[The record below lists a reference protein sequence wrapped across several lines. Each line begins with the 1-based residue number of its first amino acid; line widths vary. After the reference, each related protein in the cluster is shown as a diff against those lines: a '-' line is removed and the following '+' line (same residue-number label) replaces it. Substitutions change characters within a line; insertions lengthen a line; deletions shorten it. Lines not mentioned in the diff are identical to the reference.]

1 MASPTN
7 GNEYKSFTDL
17 IALERLNA
25 NSYRSIAL
33 AFGPAEGTRTYGG
46 HVYMQACYAA
56 SKTLPKGFTLHNVT
70 GWFLLPGK
78 ANERFIYNVRTIRNG
93 GYSTRGV
100 DVVQES
106 DPGVCFTCI
115 CSFKK
120 PEKTSTPS
128 IDVRPRLDLQ
138 HEFGAV
144 LSDKKPHEHQEMP
157 GVDAPWYWE
166 FSKRN
171 GGYTDP
177 FPGLHLQKV
186 DMDAHNTSKP
196 PHGLDHRNL
205 KYYSVRGDMP
215 SVEEDPNMH
224 LCAHL
229 YASDRNSLFVIS
241 NHLGIGNDYSQ
252 MGSLSH
258 TVILHGTA
266 EELDMID
273 RRTGKARWFCQE
285 AWTGGSRQGRGT
297 HQSRMWADDGLHI
310 ATTLQDGMVRLA
322 MEGQEGKPGFS
333 PEAMIRQLESRM
345 GGKGKL

>member
-1 MASPTN
+1 MAPPIN
-7 GNEYKSFTDL
+7 GNEYK
-17 IALERLNA
+17 
-25 NSYRSIAL
+25 
-33 AFGPAEGTRTYGG
+33 
-46 HVYMQACYAA
+46 
-56 SKTLPKGFTLHNVT
+56 NVT

-78 ANERFIYNVRTIRNG
+78 ANERFVYNVRIIRNG

-120 PEKTSTPS
+120 PEKKSTPS
-128 IDVRPRLDLQ
+128 MDVRQQLDLRS
-138 HEFGAV
+138 EFSVV
-144 LSDKKPHEHQEMP
+144 LENMQPHEHEEMP

-177 FPGLHLQKV
+177 FPGLHLHKA
-186 DMDAHNTSKP
+186 DMDSYNASKAP
-196 PHGLDHRNL
+196 TGLDHRNL
-205 KYYSVRGDMP
+205 KYYSIRGGMP
-215 SVEEDPNMH
+215 SVDDDPNMH

-273 RRTGKARWFCQE
+273 RETGKARWFCQE
-285 AWTGGSRQGRGT
+285 AWTGGARQGRGT
-297 HQSRMWADDGLHI
+297 HQSRMWGDDGLHI
-310 ATTLQDGMVRLA
+310 ATSLQDGMVRLRT
-322 MEGQEGKPGFS
+322 EGQEGKPGFS
-333 PEAMIRQLESRM
+333 PEAMIRQLESRT
-345 GGKGKL
+345 KVKEKL

>member
-1 MASPTN
+1 MNETTVLANPSFYIASIGSVS
-7 GNEYKSFTDL
+7 GNSAISARYLVFSHCRPETEKQLRPILGPPCHPIGLYGSGVMRTFRL
-17 IALERLNA
+17 IV
-25 NSYRSIAL
+25 
-33 AFGPAEGTRTYGG
+33 
-46 HVYMQACYAA
+46 HQ
-56 SKTLPKGFTLHNVT
+56 NVT

-78 ANERFIYNVRTIRNG
+78 ADERFIYNVRIIRNG

-106 DPGVCFTCI
+106 DPGVCFTCT

-120 PEKTSTPS
+120 PEKESTPR
-128 IDVRPRLDLQ
+128 IDIRQRLDLRK
-138 HEFGAV
+138 EFSAV
-144 LSDKKPHEHQEMP
+144 LRDKQPHEHEEMP

-177 FPGLHLQKV
+177 FPGLHLHKV
-186 DMDAHNTSKP
+186 DMDLYNNPKASD
-196 PHGLDHRNL
+196 GLDHRNL

-215 SVEEDPNMH
+215 AVGEDANIH

-241 NHLGIGNDYSQ
+241 NHLGVGNDYSQ

-258 TVILHGTA
+258 TVIFHGTA

-273 RRTGKARWFCQE
+273 RKTGGARWFCQE
-285 AWTGGSRQGRGT
+285 AWTGG
-297 HQSRMWADDGLHI
+297 
-310 ATTLQDGMVRLA
+310 
-322 MEGQEGKPGFS
+322 
-333 PEAMIRQLESRM
+333 
-345 GGKGKL
+345 